1 MAAYLWRYGLINKP
15 TFTAEQGHWMNRP
28 GVASVEVIGPR
39 DDITTVKVGGAA
51 VAVLF
56 GEFVI

>member
-1 MAAYLWRYGLINKP
+1 MAAYLWSYGLLEKP

-28 GVASVEVIGPR
+28 GIANVEVIGQR
-39 DDITTVKVGGAA
+39 ADITTVKVGGAA
-51 VAVLF
+51 VAVLR